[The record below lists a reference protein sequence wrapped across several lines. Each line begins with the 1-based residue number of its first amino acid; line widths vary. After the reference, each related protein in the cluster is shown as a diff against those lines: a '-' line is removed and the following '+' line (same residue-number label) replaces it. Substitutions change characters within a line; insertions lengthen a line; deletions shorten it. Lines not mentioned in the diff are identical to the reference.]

1 MVKIKAVAIHEF
13 EMLLQ
18 VRNIIPNA
26 DGQALESL
34 IFKPS
39 HTNKKLSAAS
49 SSQLTPSLY
58 IAL

>member
-26 DGQALESL
+26 DGQALE
-34 IFKPS
+34 KS
-39 HTNKKLSAAS
+39 HFQAIPHK
-49 SSQLTPSLY
+49 
-58 IAL
+58 